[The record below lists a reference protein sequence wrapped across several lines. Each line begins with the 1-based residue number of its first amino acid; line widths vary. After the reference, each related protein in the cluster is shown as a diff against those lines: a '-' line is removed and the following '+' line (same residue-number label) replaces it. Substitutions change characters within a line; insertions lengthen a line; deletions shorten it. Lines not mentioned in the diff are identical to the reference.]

1 MKALLKKT
9 LAMTAIAA
17 AAAGAQAQTVTLKV
31 HHFLGPQSIQHT
43 TMLGDWCKNIAR
55 DSNNRLQCQIFPAM
69 QLGGTPVQ
77 LYDQVRDGVVDVA
90 WTLQAYTA
98 KLQKLEVF
106 ELPFMMSN
114 AEATSR
120 AAWDYAQK
128 FLQEETKDVKLLAVH
143 VHGPGNIYTKSK
155 QVKTMADLR
164 GLKVRA
170 PTRQVNKMIA
180 TMGATP
186 VAMPVPQVTEALSK
200 GVIDGAV
207 IPYEVAPGLKVHE
220 LTNFTAETDRSY
232 NALYTTVFVVPMNKA
247 KYESL
252 PADLKAVI
260 DKNSGREFSAFLG
273 KTQAGHDAVG
283 KKIFAE
289 AKNQTVTVIPR
300 AELEN
305 WKKATDALDDAWVKE
320 MTAKGLNGKE
330 LFDTAVAD
338 QAVHQVSNGHTA
350 SRRSHLR
357 LFFITLPPA
366 PEEPPWL
373 NLFPLKTP
381 KSTDPPA
388 GCWAPRASSLP
399 LLPGWCSPGWR

>member
-1 MKALLKKT
+1 MKKLLKQTALAAGLALLG
-9 LAMTAIAA
+9 L
-17 AAAGAQAQTVTLKV
+17 GAQAQTITLKV

-43 TMLGDWCKNIAR
+43 TMLGDWCKNIAK

-77 LYDQVRDGVVDVA
+77 LFDQTRDGVVDVA

-106 ELPFMMSN
+106 ELPFMMTN

-128 FLQEETKDVKLLAVH
+128 FAADDMKDVKMLAVH
-143 VHGPGNIYTKSK
+143 VHGPGNIYTKNK
-155 QVKTMADLR
+155 AVATMADLR

-170 PTRQVNKMIA
+170 PTRQVNKMVA
-180 TMGATP
+180 MMGATP

-207 IPYEVAPGLKVHE
+207 IPYEVAPGLKVQE

-273 KTQAGHDAVG
+273 KTQSGQDVPSKQAFVD
-283 KKIFAE
+283 
-289 AKNQTVTVIPR
+289 AKNQKITVIPK

-305 WKKATDALDDAWVKE
+305 WKKATDSLDDAWVKE
-320 MTAKGLNGKE
+320 MTAKGMDGKAM
-330 LFDTAVAD
+330 LDGATALIK
-338 QAVHQVSNGHTA
+338 QYT
-350 SRRSHLR
+350 
-357 LFFITLPPA
+357 
-366 PEEPPWL
+366 
-373 NLFPLKTP
+373 K
-381 KSTDPPA
+381 
-388 GCWAPRASSLP
+388 
-399 LLPGWCSPGWR
+399 